1 MTPEEE
7 TTLEETAP
15 DIVEMEC
22 QQEDNSNLEER

>member
-15 DIVEMEC
+15 DTVEMEG
-22 QQEDNSNLEER
+22 QEEDDSNLEER